1 MGLGFNR
8 TEQKQEEEPEGLYR
22 RVIECPA
29 CGDNELE
36 NIYKGSCSCGN
47 ITIGVIE
54 TIAEE
59 RYNRKYKWKNFKSV
73 SYEKEPPIIYDVRK
87 DERP

>member
-8 TEQKQEEEPEGLYR
+8 TEQTQQEEPECLYR
-22 RVIECPA
+22 RVIECSV
-29 CGDNELE
+29 CGDDELE

-54 TIAEE
+54 TISEE
-59 RYNRKYKWKNFKSV
+59 RNNRKYKWKSFKSI
-73 SYEKEPPIIYDVRK
+73 SYEKEPPIIRDVRR
-87 DERP
+87 DEHP